1 MARKRKFYWYQA
13 QLLFAA
19 FLQFLAIFAPLSY
32 AGNFSQ
38 HRTAF
43 LHAFWVSEE
52 TVDFAT
58 RTTSLD
64 LIWFFLRP
72 ELLVLVVWMTGMGFL
87 LLWVLYS
94 KTDWVHRRERLG
106 KAMGGFA
113 AQIILAYFVA
123 NSVTGHVGEPEAGGE
138 VVFKFMPQFFL
149 LLFPLIF
156 CYMAWR
162 RMKKIPDG
170 EV

>member
-38 HRTAF
+38 HKTAF

-52 TVDFAT
+52 TVDFAN

-64 LIWFFLRP
+64 LIWFFP
-72 ELLVLVVWMTGMGFL
+72 YVGSST
-87 LLWVLYS
+87 
-94 KTDWVHRRERLG
+94 LG
-106 KAMGGFA
+106 A
-113 AQIILAYFVA
+113 V
-123 NSVTGHVGEPEAGGE
+123 
-138 VVFKFMPQFFL
+138 
-149 LLFPLIF
+149 
-156 CYMAWR
+156 
-162 RMKKIPDG
+162 KKIVSYITLMCERSVVISIAILKNLG
-170 EV
+170 